1 MSMPYP
7 EGHIGVRLE
16 RREAGSGFRAEGP
29 VQRKVQ
35 RFETAVVISVPGDE
49 AADGHT

>member
-1 MSMPYP
+1 MPMPYP